1 MIGAGPRGA
10 RPAEASLGVRTSAH
24 AIASPPPGGR
34 AELRLRR
41 VGEELELSMA
51 DNGPG
56 IRTGYREVVF
66 GRFRQIGD
74 TMGDEPQGAGPGL
87 AYRAASSASMAAVS
101 GWRKTKAAGRS
112 SGSGCAARQRKLTL
126 GPRRAP
132 RNRGGVLP
140 QDGQSSPKR

>member
-87 AYRAASSASMAAVS
+87 ALSRGIVGQHGGRFRVEEDESGGAQFRFRLCGAAAEADARAATSAA
-101 GWRKTKAAGRS
+101 
-112 SGSGCAARQRKLTL
+112 Q
-126 GPRRAP
+126 
-132 RNRGGVLP
+132 
-140 QDGQSSPKR
+140 